1 MSDEQHIDPEL
12 PLWVQDIVAAAEER
26 AYARGWEEGQ
36 KQLWYTISG
45 VVERA
50 RPYGA

>member
-1 MSDEQHIDPEL
+1 MANEELPEL
-12 PLWVQDIVAAAEER
+12 PQWVKDLVDAAESR
-26 AYARGWEEGQ
+26 GYAEGYEAGQ